1 MLLVSLLTSHTSLVR
16 GIVYRTRAG
25 DQELTREEIVV
36 RLEESEKA
44 VSLAL
49 VINNMSGHKL
59 TLEEVDLTCGVF
71 SSNSSMPDTVLP
83 ATTAVVFIEKVTDLD
98 IRVLTGPTF
107 DCPA

>member
-1 MLLVSLLTSHTSLVR
+1 M
-16 GIVYRTRAG
+16 YRTRAG